1 MCDFCHQHG
10 EGKRWYLLM
19 ENYSQELFA
28 QENRKEFMHDFFAN
42 FDKDVTAA
50 IEGGKKLQKAPR
62 FVQRLMN
69 SLTVRKYKK
78 EHYGQLVPIEDLEK
92 IVSMLKIIVRI
103 PCVCRKFIL
112 GKEARYCF
120 GVGASIHGT
129 LSDMPEFAANF
140 EVLKQ
145 DQAIKVLRQLDEK
158 GLMHSVWTF
167 KTPFIGGIC
176 NCDQDCLA
184 YKFRMQYNLPLFF
197 KAEYVA
203 QTDWDK
209 CTGCRDCKMVCQFG
223 AILYSDTNEK
233 CSIDSK
239 SCFGCGVCRAVCP
252 EQAITLIERT
262 SVPELV
268 KEW

>member
-1 MCDFCHQHG
+1 MCEFCHQHG

-28 QENRKEFMHDFFAN
+28 QDNRKEFMHDFFAN
-42 FDKDVTAA
+42 FDKEITDA
-50 IEGGKKLQKAPR
+50 IEGGKKLQKAPQ
-62 FVQRLMN
+62 FVQKVMN
-69 SLTVRKYKK
+69 SLAVRKYKK
-78 EHYGQLVPIEDLEK
+78 DHYGQVVPIEDLEK
-92 IVSMLKIIVRI
+92 IVSMLNIIVRI

-120 GVGASIHGT
+120 AVGASIHAT
-129 LSDMPEFAANF
+129 LSDMPELAANF
-140 EVLKQ
+140 EVLKK
-145 DQAIKVLRQLDEK
+145 DQAIKVLRELDEK

-167 KTPFIGGIC
+167 KIPYIGGIC

-197 KAEYVA
+197 KSEYVA

-209 CTGCRDCKMVCQFG
+209 CTGCKTCKMACQFG

-233 CSIDSK
+233 CSIDNK
-239 SCFGCGVCRAVCP
+239 NCYGCGVCRAACSS
-252 EQAITLIERT
+252 QAITLVERT
-262 SVPELV
+262 SIPELV

>member
-1 MCDFCHQHG
+1 MCEFCHQHG

-28 QENRKEFMHDFFAN
+28 QDNRKEFMHDFFAT
-42 FDKDVTAA
+42 FEEDMTAG
-50 IEGGKKLQKAPR
+50 IKGMEKLQNAPR
-62 FVQRLMN
+62 LVQKVMK
-69 SLTVRKYKK
+69 SLIVRKYKK
-78 EHYGQLVPIEDLEK
+78 EHFGQIVPIEDLEK
-92 IVSMLKIIVRI
+92 IVSMLNIIVRI

-120 GVGASIHGT
+120 AVGASIHGT
-129 LSDMPEFAANF
+129 LSDLPDFSSNF
-140 EVLKQ
+140 EVLKK
-145 DQAIKVLRQLDEK
+145 DEGIKALRELDEK

-184 YKFRMQYNLPLFF
+184 YKSLTQYQVPLFF
-197 KAEYVA
+197 KSEYVA

-209 CTGCRDCKMVCQFG
+209 CTGCKTCKMVCQFG

-233 CSIDSK
+233 CSIDGK
-239 SCFGCGVCRAVCP
+239 YCYGCGLCRAACAR
-252 EQAITLIERT
+252 QAITLVERT
-262 SVPELV
+262 SIPQLV